1 MGGSQKKTSGR
12 KRRCEHLSDPT
23 KKKNPLG
30 TSGYRESVNKK
41 GPVPKSREN
50 GVITNSRV
58 NAEIKRE
65 RRGHQFSCKWK
76 TRREHKVVHTH
87 ICLLTQQKTKTRG
100 QSGKG
105 THHHSFRNVFLH
117 TYPFFGNAYI
127 HTHIIIDTIFAAPC
141 HELGRRRIPN
151 HPPMTSPQARGGLWQ
166 SHWT

>member
-1 MGGSQKKTSGR
+1 MQKPKIAQGGALTYPLFTKKPIFRKATRSPADHTPR
-12 KRRCEHLSDPT
+12 KRSQTRSQRKT
-23 KKKNPLG
+23 KGERAQVARTLILLLAQQ
-30 TSGYRESVNKK
+30 ES
-41 GPVPKSREN
+41 
-50 GVITNSRV
+50 
-58 NAEIKRE
+58 
-65 RRGHQFSCKWK
+65 
-76 TRREHKVVHTH
+76 
-87 ICLLTQQKTKTRG
+87 KTRG
-100 QSGKG
+100 RGSEG